1 MKMNNELQLFD
12 FEKNQIRVLKINNE
26 PWFVGKDVATIL
38 GYSNTRKAL
47 IDHVDDEDKKD
58 GVTIR
63 DSMGRSQ
70 LAVVINQSG
79 MYSLILSS
87 KLPNAKKFKR
97 WVTSEVLPAIRE
109 DGAYIT
115 DNKAMQLMSD
125 PQELGNFLLTIGNRV
140 KALEAEKKEL
150 KDTNAKQ
157 AAKIARD
164 ADDVVFAKAIRY
176 SHHAISIGE
185 LAEILTQNGFVIGRN
200 QLFQLLRE
208 EKYLSG
214 FKNSWNIP
222 MTSMVKRGLFRITHG
237 LTRDGRGYSQTWVTP
252 KGQKHIINKALRG
265 KFDDAYQNVMVS
277 TLNVQKGLTR

>member
-1 MKMNNELQLFD
+1 MNNELQLFD
-12 FEKNQIRVLKINNE
+12 FENNQIRVLKINNE

-70 LAVVINQSG
+70 LAVVINESG

-87 KLPNAKKFKR
+87 KLPSAKKFKR

-265 KFDDAYQNVMVS
+265 KFDDTYQKVMVS
-277 TLNVQKGLTR
+277 TLNV

>member
-1 MKMNNELQLFD
+1 MNNELQLFD
-12 FEKNQIRVLKINNE
+12 FENNKIRVLKINDE
-26 PWFVGKDVATIL
+26 PWFVGKDLTDIL
-38 GYSNTRKAL
+38 GYSNSRKAL
-47 IDHVDDEDKKD
+47 KDHVDKEDQQILKSRN
-58 GVTIR
+58 VTLENIPNR
-63 DSMGRSQ
+63 G
-70 LAVVINQSG
+70 LTAVNESG

-176 SHHAISIGE
+176 SHHAIPVGE

-208 EKYLSG
+208 EKYLSS
-214 FKNSWNIP
+214 FNHSWNVP
-222 MTSMVKRGLFRITHG
+222 MTQMVKRGLFRITHN

-265 KFDDAYQNVMVS
+265 KFDDTYQKVMVS
-277 TLNVQKGLTR
+277 TLNV

>member
-1 MKMNNELQLFD
+1 MRTMKMNNELQLFD

-70 LAVVINQSG
+70 LAVVINESG

-265 KFDDAYQNVMVS
+265 KFDDTYQKVMVS
-277 TLNVQKGLTR
+277 TLNV

>member
-12 FEKNQIRVLKINNE
+12 FENNQIRVLKINNE
-26 PWFVGKDVATIL
+26 PWFVGKDLANVL
-38 GYSNTRKAL
+38 GYSNPQKA
-47 IDHVDDEDKKD
+47 
-58 GVTIR
+58 IR
-63 DSMGRSQ
+63 DHIDPDDLRGERIVTSSGRQ
-70 LAVVINQSG
+70 MTIITNESG

-176 SHHAISIGE
+176 SHHAIPVGE

-208 EKYLSG
+208 EKYLSS
-214 FKNSWNIP
+214 FNHSWNVP
-222 MTSMVKRGLFRITHG
+222 MTQMVKRGLFRITHN

-265 KFDDAYQNVMVS
+265 KFDDTYQKVMVS
-277 TLNVQKGLTR
+277 TLNV

>member
-1 MKMNNELQLFD
+1 MNNELQLFD
-12 FEKNQIRVLKINNE
+12 FENNQIRVLKINNE

-70 LAVVINQSG
+70 LAVVINESG

-115 DNKAMQLMSD
+115 DNKTMQLMSD
-125 PQELGNFLLTIGNRV
+125 PQELGNFLLTVGNRV
-140 KALEAEKKEL
+140 KALEAEKKLLED
-150 KDTNAKQ
+150 KSAKQ
-157 AAKIARD
+157 AKKIARD

-176 SHHAISIGE
+176 SHHAITIAE
-185 LAEILTQNGFVIGRN
+185 LADILTQNGFVIGRN
-200 QLFQLLRE
+200 QLFQLLRHA
-208 EKYLSG
+208 KYLSHQR
-214 FKNSWNIP
+214 STWNLP
-222 MTSMVKRGLFRITHG
+222 MTDKVKRGYFRITHR
-237 LTRDGRGYSQTWVTP
+237 LTRDDRPYSQVFVTP
-252 KGQKHIINKALRG
+252 KGQKHIINQALRG
-265 KFDDAYQNVMVS
+265 KFDDTYQKVMVS
-277 TLNVQKGLTR
+277 TLNV

>member
-1 MKMNNELQLFD
+1 MNNELQLFD
-12 FEKNQIRVLKINNE
+12 FENNQIRVLKINNE

-70 LAVVINQSG
+70 LAVVINESG

-277 TLNVQKGLTR
+277 TLNV

>member
-1 MKMNNELQLFD
+1 MRTMKMNNELQLFD

-70 LAVVINQSG
+70 LAVVINESG

-97 WVTSEVLPAIRE
+97 WVTSEVLPAIRKE
-109 DGAYIT
+109 GAYIT
-115 DNKAMQLMSD
+115 DDKAMQLMSD

-176 SHHAISIGE
+176 SHHAIPVGE

-208 EKYLSG
+208 EKYLSS
-214 FKNSWNIP
+214 FNHSWNVP
-222 MTSMVKRGLFRITHG
+222 MTQMVKRGLFRITHN

-265 KFDDAYQNVMVS
+265 KFDDTYQKVMVS
-277 TLNVQKGLTR
+277 TLNV

>member
-12 FEKNQIRVLKINNE
+12 FENNQIRVLKINNE

-58 GVTIR
+58 RVTIR

-70 LAVVINQSG
+70 LAVVINESG

-237 LTRDGRGYSQTWVTP
+237 LTREGRGYSQTWVTP

-277 TLNVQKGLTR
+277 TLNV

>member
-1 MKMNNELQLFD
+1 MNNELQLFD
-12 FEKNQIRVLKINNE
+12 FENNQIRVLKINNE
-26 PWFVGKDVATIL
+26 PWFVGKDVAIIL

-70 LAVVINQSG
+70 LAVVINESG

-87 KLPNAKKFKR
+87 KLPSAKKFKR

-176 SHHAISIGE
+176 SHHAIPVGE

-208 EKYLSG
+208 EKYLSS
-214 FKNSWNIP
+214 FNHSWNVP
-222 MTSMVKRGLFRITHG
+222 MTQMVKRGLFRITHN

-265 KFDDAYQNVMVS
+265 KFDNTYQKVMVS
-277 TLNVQKGLTR
+277 TLNV

>member
-1 MKMNNELQLFD
+1 MGTMKMNNELQLFD
-12 FEKNQIRVLKINNE
+12 FENNQIRVLKINNE

-70 LAVVINQSG
+70 LAVVINESG

-176 SHHAISIGE
+176 SHHAIPVGE

-277 TLNVQKGLTR
+277 TLNI

>member
-1 MKMNNELQLFD
+1 MNNALQLFN
-12 FEKNQIRVLKINNE
+12 FENNQIRVLKINNE

-70 LAVVINQSG
+70 LAVVINESG

-176 SHHAISIGE
+176 SNHAIPVGE

-265 KFDDAYQNVMVS
+265 KFDDTYQKVMVS
-277 TLNVQKGLTR
+277 TLNV

>member
-12 FEKNQIRVLKINNE
+12 FENNQIRVLKINNE

-70 LAVVINQSG
+70 LAVVINESG

-176 SHHAISIGE
+176 SHHAIPVGE

-277 TLNVQKGLTR
+277 TLNI

>member
-1 MKMNNELQLFD
+1 MNNELQLFD
-12 FEKNQIRVLKINNE
+12 FENNQIRVLKINNE
-26 PWFVGKDVATIL
+26 PWFVGKDVAIIL

-70 LAVVINQSG
+70 LAVVINESG

-109 DGAYIT
+109 DGTYIT

-125 PQELGNFLLTIGNRV
+125 PQELGNFLLTVGNRV
-140 KALEAEKKEL
+140 KALEAEKKLLED
-150 KDTNAKQ
+150 KSAKQ
-157 AAKIARD
+157 AQKIARD

-265 KFDDAYQNVMVS
+265 KFDDTYQKVMVS
-277 TLNVQKGLTR
+277 TLNV

>member
-1 MKMNNELQLFD
+1 MNNELQLFD
-12 FEKNQIRVLKINNE
+12 FENNQIRVLKINNE

-70 LAVVINQSG
+70 LAVVINESG

-140 KALEAEKKEL
+140 KELEAEKKEL

-237 LTRDGRGYSQTWVTP
+237 LTREGRGYSQTWVTP

-277 TLNVQKGLTR
+277 TLNV

>member
-1 MKMNNELQLFD
+1 MRTMKMNNELQIFD
-12 FEKNQIRVLKINNE
+12 FENNQIRVLKINNE
-26 PWFVGKDVATIL
+26 PWLVGKDVATIL

-70 LAVVINQSG
+70 LAVVINESG

-176 SHHAISIGE
+176 SHHAIPVGE

-208 EKYLSG
+208 EKYLSS
-214 FKNSWNIP
+214 FNHSWNVP
-222 MTSMVKRGLFRITHG
+222 MTQMVKRGLFRITHN

-265 KFDDAYQNVMVS
+265 KFDDTYQKVMVS
-277 TLNVQKGLTR
+277 TLNV

>member
-1 MKMNNELQLFD
+1 MNNELQLFD
-12 FEKNQIRVLKINNE
+12 FENNQIRVLKINNE

-70 LAVVINQSG
+70 LAVVINESG

-176 SHHAISIGE
+176 SHHAIPVGE

-277 TLNVQKGLTR
+277 TLNI

>member
-1 MKMNNELQLFD
+1 MAKQLCLLSRTKKGKEYREYLIRV
-12 FEKNQIRVLKINNE
+12 EKNWNDPDMI
-26 PWFVGKDVATIL
+26 
-38 GYSNTRKAL
+38 
-47 IDHVDDEDKKD
+47 
-58 GVTIR
+58 
-63 DSMGRSQ
+63 
-70 LAVVINQSG
+70 
-79 MYSLILSS
+79 
-87 KLPNAKKFKR
+87 
-97 WVTSEVLPAIRE
+97 
-109 DGAYIT
+109 
-115 DNKAMQLMSD
+115 MQRA
-125 PQELGNFLLTIGNRV
+125 LTIAHDRV
-140 KALEAEKKEL
+140 QRLETKNKKLLE
-150 KDTNAKQ
+150 TNAKQ
-157 AAKIARD
+157 AQKIARD

-277 TLNVQKGLTR
+277 TLNI

>member
-1 MKMNNELQLFD
+1 MNNELQLFD

-38 GYSNTRKAL
+38 RYSNTRKAL

-70 LAVVINQSG
+70 LAVVINESG

-176 SHHAISIGE
+176 SHHAIPVGE

-208 EKYLSG
+208 EKYLSS
-214 FKNSWNIP
+214 FNHSWNVP
-222 MTSMVKRGLFRITHG
+222 MTQMVKRGLFRITHN

-265 KFDDAYQNVMVS
+265 KFDDTYQKVMVS
-277 TLNVQKGLTR
+277 TLNV

>member
-1 MKMNNELQLFD
+1 MNNELQLFD

-70 LAVVINQSG
+70 LAVVINESG

-265 KFDDAYQNVMVS
+265 KFDDTYQKVMVS
-277 TLNVQKGLTR
+277 TLNG

>member
-1 MKMNNELQLFD
+1 MNNELQLFD
-12 FEKNQIRVLKINNE
+12 FENNQIRVLKINNE
-26 PWFVGKDVATIL
+26 PWFVGKDLANVL

-70 LAVVINQSG
+70 LAVVINESG

-87 KLPNAKKFKR
+87 KLPSAKKFKR

-176 SHHAISIGE
+176 SHHAIPVGE

-208 EKYLSG
+208 EKYLSS
-214 FKNSWNIP
+214 FNHSWNVP
-222 MTSMVKRGLFRITHG
+222 MTQMVKRGLFRITHN

-265 KFDDAYQNVMVS
+265 KFDDTYQKVMVS
-277 TLNVQKGLTR
+277 TLNV

>member
-1 MKMNNELQLFD
+1 MNNELQLFD
-12 FEKNQIRVLKINNE
+12 FENNQIRVLKINNE
-26 PWFVGKDVATIL
+26 PWFVGKDVAIIL

-70 LAVVINQSG
+70 LAVVINESG

-176 SHHAISIGE
+176 SHHAIPVGE

-208 EKYLSG
+208 EKYLSS
-214 FKNSWNIP
+214 FNHSWNVP
-222 MTSMVKRGLFRITHG
+222 MTQMVKRGLFRITHN

-265 KFDDAYQNVMVS
+265 KFDDTYQKVMVS
-277 TLNVQKGLTR
+277 TLNV

>member
-1 MKMNNELQLFD
+1 MNNELQLFD
-12 FEKNQIRVLKINNE
+12 FENNQIRVLKINNE

-63 DSMGRSQ
+63 DAMGRSQ
-70 LAVVINQSG
+70 LAVVINESG

-87 KLPNAKKFKR
+87 KLPSAKKFKR

-176 SHHAISIGE
+176 SHHAIPVGE

-208 EKYLSG
+208 EKYLSS
-214 FKNSWNIP
+214 FNHSWNVP
-222 MTSMVKRGLFRITHG
+222 MTQMVKRGLFRITHN

-265 KFDDAYQNVMVS
+265 KFDDTYQKVMVS
-277 TLNVQKGLTR
+277 TLNV

>member
-1 MKMNNELQLFD
+1 MLTMK
-12 FEKNQIRVLKINNE
+12 
-26 PWFVGKDVATIL
+26 T
-38 GYSNTRKAL
+38 
-47 IDHVDDEDKKD
+47 KKM

-70 LAVVINQSG
+70 LAVVINESG

-176 SHHAISIGE
+176 SHHAICIGE

-265 KFDDAYQNVMVS
+265 KFDDTYQKVMVS
-277 TLNVQKGLTR
+277 TLNV

>member
-1 MKMNNELQLFD
+1 MNNALQLFN
-12 FEKNQIRVLKINNE
+12 FENNQIRVLKINNE

-70 LAVVINQSG
+70 LAVVINESG

-176 SHHAISIGE
+176 SHHAIPVGE

-208 EKYLSG
+208 EKYLSS
-214 FKNSWNIP
+214 FNHSWNVP
-222 MTSMVKRGLFRITHG
+222 MTQMVKRGLFRITHN

-265 KFDDAYQNVMVS
+265 KFDDTYQKVMVS
-277 TLNVQKGLTR
+277 TLLEK

>member
-1 MKMNNELQLFD
+1 MNNELQLFD

-70 LAVVINQSG
+70 LAVVINESG

-176 SHHAISIGE
+176 SYHAIPVGE

-208 EKYLSG
+208 EKYLSS
-214 FKNSWNIP
+214 FNHSWNVP
-222 MTSMVKRGLFRITHG
+222 MTQMVKRGLFRITHN

-265 KFDDAYQNVMVS
+265 KFDDTYQKVMVS
-277 TLNVQKGLTR
+277 TLNV

>member
-70 LAVVINQSG
+70 LAVVINESG

-265 KFDDAYQNVMVS
+265 KFDDTYQKVMVS
-277 TLNVQKGLTR
+277 TLNG

>member
-1 MKMNNELQLFD
+1 MNNALQLFN
-12 FEKNQIRVLKINNE
+12 FENNQIRVLKINNE

-70 LAVVINQSG
+70 LAVVINESG

-176 SHHAISIGE
+176 SHHAIPVGE

-208 EKYLSG
+208 EKYLSS
-214 FKNSWNIP
+214 FNHSWNVP
-222 MTSMVKRGLFRITHG
+222 MTQMVKRGLFRITHN

-265 KFDDAYQNVMVS
+265 KFDDTYQKVMVS
-277 TLNVQKGLTR
+277 TLNVQ